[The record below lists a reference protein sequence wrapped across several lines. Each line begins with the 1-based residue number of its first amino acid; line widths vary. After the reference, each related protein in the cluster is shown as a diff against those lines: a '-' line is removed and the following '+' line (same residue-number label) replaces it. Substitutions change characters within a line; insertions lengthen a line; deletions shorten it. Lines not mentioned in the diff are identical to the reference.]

1 MIAILRN
8 NKQHTAKLWPKYYQ
22 SEIHEKRYKN
32 INIKWGYMCKFF
44 KQHKNEVIFKSRFSS
59 ISLVEPSSSSVQ
71 QQK

>member
-1 MIAILRN
+1 M
-8 NKQHTAKLWPKYYQ
+8 YQ

-59 ISLVEPSSSSVQ
+59 ISLVEPSNSSVKQ
-71 QQK
+71 QNFDA

>member
-1 MIAILRN
+1 M
-8 NKQHTAKLWPKYYQ
+8 YQ

-44 KQHKNEVIFKSRFSS
+44 KQHKNEVIFESRFSS
-59 ISLVEPSSSSVQ
+59 ISLVEPSNSSVQ